1 MRKLIPPL
9 ALFLIG
15 IGYWYYDRFSTD
27 ISAGTES
34 SKDTSTDDKPLPKKS
49 VEKKDSVDKP
59 LPKKS
64 DENKGTVNKPLAKKN
79 VESKDTEDMKIL
91 DDRFPLRY
99 LTDWKT
105 DEGPMILMQGPEKKI
120 VKGIYYHEDTLD
132 QRGRIATT
140 YIQKNNMKIL
150 SGYWIQTKSMKK
162 CDFEKYGSYYW
173 GRLAFEFKGDSFI
186 GIWGYCDDKPNANW
200 NGRRV

>member
-1 MRKLIPPL
+1 MRKLIPPF

-79 VESKDTEDMKIL
+79 VESKVQSLPRVAYVGVARTHLPFVVVFVKNVTSDT
-91 DDRFPLRY
+91 
-99 LTDWKT
+99 
-105 DEGPMILMQGPEKKI
+105 QQHEK
-120 VKGIYYHEDTLD
+120 
-132 QRGRIATT
+132 
-140 YIQKNNMKIL
+140 N
-150 SGYWIQTKSMKK
+150 
-162 CDFEKYGSYYW
+162 
-173 GRLAFEFKGDSFI
+173 FEFACTEST
-186 GIWGYCDDKPNANW
+186 
-200 NGRRV
+200 